1 MFLDKFGAQFMGD
14 ETRVRILFALIIAIF
29 GGIATF
35 LSCIWKSTEEYLKI
49 ESVDEGIKKGGQSK
63 ETWNIIEEN
72 GDGTLLKK
80 GSYYQNYQREKLT
93 EAFIDVQEIT
103 MLRWV
108 PKENRD
114 LHVFVDLR
122 YGQLAWQCQRNYKFR
137 HVKTANNPADL
148 AFRGTL
154 SKDVSRLRQFNLGQ
168 SASDILDTSS
178 KSIRQNLLRKLCKG
192 CNRWNAITTRPKLC
206 LEFIIFEQHNAKN
219 FVLASKLIQKKGNEE
234 QKPLKWQFIIPGAL
248 QQRGVYERMPNS
260 LDEVYS
266 LQWFPVGP
274 WFDCECKNK
283 EGIVIEWEL

>member
-14 ETRVRILFALIIAIF
+14 EVCRSRIQADTSTDLVRIDHSNFRRNRDFPVLHLEKHRRI
-29 GGIATF
+29 
-35 LSCIWKSTEEYLKI
+35 SKI

-192 CNRWNAITTRPKLC
+192 CNRWNAITTRVPTL
-206 LEFIIFEQHNAKN
+206 FTRKN
-219 FVLASKLIQKKGNEE
+219 
-234 QKPLKWQFIIPGAL
+234 
-248 QQRGVYERMPNS
+248 
-260 LDEVYS
+260 
-266 LQWFPVGP
+266 
-274 WFDCECKNK
+274 DCEQILQENQ
-283 EGIVIEWEL
+283 G